1 MQSKID
7 KRLNPEQE
15 ALLKSL
21 IGKKVDKIRHDRFD
35 YSNVS
40 YERVT
45 IFCED
50 EVYELNNGVEALD
63 FMWDDFGEE
72 TVAVFKFFKT
82 EDKGIDYDYGC
93 EGYPAQVETPVEK
106 TLIDVILVEDHVEAF
121 SRASG
126 DRFSQYDY
134 VKGVILVFEGIKYSF
149 VRDIWFS
156 DDITIYKGN
165 NPEAKIGDP
174 DEDWEPGEEVYYT
187 NVRKMRSLK

>member
-15 ALLKSL
+15 AFLKSL

-72 TVAVFKFFKT
+72 TVVVFKFFKT

-121 SRASG
+121 GRASG
-126 DRFSQYDY
+126 DRFSQHDY
-134 VKGVILVFEGIKYSF
+134 VKGAILVFEGIKYSF
-149 VRDIWFS
+149 VRDVWFS

-187 NVRKMRSLK
+187 NVRKMLSLK

>member
-7 KRLNPEQE
+7 KRLIPEQE

-40 YERVT
+40 YKRVT
-45 IFCED
+45 IFCEG

-72 TVAVFKFFKT
+72 TVGVFKFFKT
-82 EDKGIDYDYGC
+82 EDKGLDYDYGC
-93 EGYPAQVETPVEK
+93 EGYPVQVETPIEK
-106 TLIDVILVEDHVEAF
+106 TLLD
-121 SRASG
+121 
-126 DRFSQYDY
+126 
-134 VKGVILVFEGIKYSF
+134 VILVFEGIKYSF

-156 DDITIYKGN
+156 DDIAIYKGN
-165 NPEAKIGDP
+165 DPEEKIGDP